1 MGESLPEFAQSTIPL
16 KPCKKFLKLN
26 IAMRNSFLHKI
37 LIFALLTTSMAGQL
51 GLVCDWASFRGD
63 SVGTAWLEFYT
74 KLNRENFRFAFDST
88 INAFVGTLGVKII
101 ITDSLGEKID
111 SIAYIAPIKLAPN
124 EPITRSFRILNI
136 HTISLPIGTYTITTT
151 AKDYLS
157 EIEDT
162 FTTQAVLRNF
172 WDKQY
177 AVSDIMLAASAEK
190 TTIKDQF
197 ERFGKR
203 MLPNPS
209 AIFDLNSPAIYYY
222 VEFYIP
228 KGEAKYGLNTKLL
241 VDGKVYKNF
250 GTLWQKGSDYII
262 YINGFPIAGI
272 ADGEYELVISLVDST
287 GNELAK
293 SSKKIWIA
301 KLPTDEKIIPNE
313 ATLQRMHNI
322 LSFLLSPKQMSEFKN
337 LDPAG
342 KVRFWYNFWAKNDSN
357 PETPENEFMQEF
369 IARWDYANA
378 AFAQGSK
385 TPGWKTDR
393 GRIYIVYGPPDNV
406 ERHTFSSGTN
416 NWEVWYYFDKNYYF
430 IFADILGIGN
440 MKLVDSN
447 APGEVH
453 DRDWR
458 NKIKGYHIQPSP
470 QDRGY

>member
-1 MGESLPEFAQSTIPL
+1 MQ
-16 KPCKKFLKLN
+16 
-26 IAMRNSFLHKI
+26 
-37 LIFALLTTSMAGQL
+37 
-51 GLVCDWASFRGD
+51 
-63 SVGTAWLEFYT
+63 
-74 KLNRENFRFAFDST
+74 
-88 INAFVGTLGVKII
+88 
-101 ITDSLGEKID
+101 
-111 SIAYIAPIKLAPN
+111 
-124 EPITRSFRILNI
+124 
-136 HTISLPIGTYTITTT
+136 
-151 AKDYLS
+151 
-157 EIEDT
+157 
-162 FTTQAVLRNF
+162 
-172 WDKQY
+172 
-177 AVSDIMLAASAEK
+177 
-190 TTIKDQF
+190 
-197 ERFGKR
+197 
-203 MLPNPS
+203 
-209 AIFDLNSPAIYYY
+209 
-222 VEFYIP
+222 
-228 KGEAKYGLNTKLL
+228 
-241 VDGKVYKNF
+241 
-250 GTLWQKGSDYII
+250 
-262 YINGFPIAGI
+262 
-272 ADGEYELVISLVDST
+272 
-287 GNELAK
+287 
-293 SSKKIWIA
+293 
-301 KLPTDEKIIPNE
+301 
-313 ATLQRMHNI
+313 NI

-378 AFAQGSK
+378 AFAQGTK